1 MRDLQAIS
9 RHVAPDWTN
18 ERADRVR
25 RGIVRKTA
33 RRRAATVAFGVVAT
47 AALAVIAA
55 RIASHPAPIS
65 VAAIETPA
73 PVARPIIAETRKT
86 TATPLSS
93 ETKLDA
99 EGDRAYVL
107 HDGSARFV
115 VAHDAQHPFTV
126 RAGDVLVEDVGTV
139 FTVAFTGDDRLDVSV
154 TEGRVRV
161 SHDGIASSLGAGEH
175 IEVAAHAPVVTKT
188 VERARPTPRDEVAPL
203 LRAADDARAAGHP
216 ESALDPLRRVIAEHP
231 SDSRAGL
238 AAFTLGRVLDELDRP
253 KEAADAF
260 AIARAHGGPMAA
272 DALGRE
278 VVARSRAGDQQRAL
292 ELGNEYLQLYPRG
305 DRAREVLRVTG
316 TSP

>member
-9 RHVAPDWTN
+9 RHVTSDWTS

-25 RGIVRKTA
+25 RGIARKTA
-33 RRRAATVAFGVVAT
+33 RRRAGTVVFGVVAT

-55 RIASHPAPIS
+55 RIASHPAPVVVS
-65 VAAIETPA
+65 AIETPA
-73 PVARPIIAETRKT
+73 PVAPVIAETRKT
-86 TATPLSS
+86 TATPLSN
-93 ETKLDA
+93 ETKL
-99 EGDRAYVL
+99 EGEDRAYVL
-107 HDGSARFV
+107 HGGSARFV
-115 VAHDAQHPFTV
+115 VAHDTQHPFTV

-154 TEGRVRV
+154 TEGSVRV

-175 IEVAAHAPVVTKT
+175 LEIAAHAPTVTKAP
-188 VERARPTPRDEVAPL
+188 ERARPIARDEVAPL

-231 SDSRAGL
+231 SDSRTGL

-260 AIARAHGGPMAA
+260 ATARAHGGPMAA

-278 VVARSRAGDQQRAL
+278 VVARSHAGEKSRAI
-292 ELGNEYLQLYPRG
+292 ELGNEYLRLYPRG
-305 DRAREVLRVTG
+305 DRAREVQRVAG